1 MVRTMPSNPW
11 RCADFLERIRPGFAM
26 SAALHIGLL
35 LLLAYFLA
43 FHPGLPVQEQNN
55 DEVVTVFDIPKPPP
69 PQAVIEVPKVPTF
82 KPVVTRPIK
91 GIDLKMPP
99 LVFPPIDDT
108 SSGRPQTTTQAVTT
122 AEPPAPAIV
131 INPTPIYRGSLVYP
145 DRAADMGREG
155 YVDFDFT
162 IEPDGTVGDP
172 RVVAEVPDGIGFAEA
187 AKKAFPKWRFKP
199 MMKDGHPV
207 AAPAHI
213 RVSFKLA

>member
-1 MVRTMPSNPW
+1 M
-11 RCADFLERIRPGFAM
+11 
-26 SAALHIGLL
+26 AA
-35 LLLAYFLA
+35 
-43 FHPGLPVQEQNN
+43 
-55 DEVVTVFDIPKPPP
+55 VVTEDKPQITLNPKPISRTPP
-69 PQAVIEVPKVPTF
+69 K
-82 KPVVTRPIK
+82 
-91 GIDLKMPP
+91 
-99 LVFPPIDDT
+99 
-108 SSGRPQTTTQAVTT
+108 
-122 AEPPAPAIV
+122 
-131 INPTPIYRGSLVYP
+131 YP
-145 DRAADMGREG
+145 DRAEDRQISG